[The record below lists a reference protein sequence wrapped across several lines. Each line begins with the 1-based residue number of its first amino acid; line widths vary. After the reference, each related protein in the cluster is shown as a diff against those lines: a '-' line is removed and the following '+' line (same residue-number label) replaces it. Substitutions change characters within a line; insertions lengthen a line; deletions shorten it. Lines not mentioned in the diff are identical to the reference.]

1 MLRELPN
8 IISIGRI
15 ILVGPIVFCLIEDN
29 FTYAAV
35 LFAVAGI
42 SDGLDGFLAK
52 RFGWI
57 SHLGSILDP
66 LADKLLLVSC
76 YVVLGWK
83 GFLPP
88 WLVAAVIIRDVVIVV
103 GALLYH
109 FKIETVKGLPLG
121 ISKVNTLVQIVLVIA
136 VIVHHGFFA
145 LPGAAVDTL
154 IYLVLLTTVWS
165 GMSYVW
171 IWGRRALKV
180 SRGRAGD

>member
-1 MLRELPN
+1 MLKELPN

-15 ILVGPIVFCLIEDN
+15 ILVGPIVFCLIEEN
-29 FTYAAV
+29 FTYAAL
-35 LFAVAGI
+35 LFAIAGI

-57 SHLGSILDP
+57 SPLGSILDP

-83 GFLPP
+83 GLLPP

-103 GALLYH
+103 GAVLYH

-121 ISKVNTLVQIVLVIA
+121 ISKVNTVAQIVLVIV
-136 VIVHHGFFA
+136 VIAHQGFFTV
-145 LPGAAVDTL
+145 PGAVLDAL
-154 IYLVLLTTVWS
+154 IYLVLVTTVWS
-165 GMSYVW
+165 GVSYVW
-171 IWGRRALKV
+171 IWGRRAV
-180 SRGRAGD
+180 RASRVRADD